1 MLFANYIFVVSY
13 LGFTIIILTRGA
25 SVKVLPGGNV
35 TLPCTIKDDKE
46 INWIVINDN
55 QTFITILRLQFFIK
69 AKVKLSPSFTHT
81 DYEGRIIAVSS
92 LTHTHSLILM
102 NITSTDLMIYCCMKC
117 HLEQTYCTK
126 LDFKVTAVS
135 HDLISSTSIW
145 LPVLCVLLLLIL
157 IVCVCWR
164 GTGLQRGCGTS
175 NDLHP
180 DCVYNIA
187 QGEFNHISK
196 RQDDRT
202 LVEVLY
208 VPML

>member
-1 MLFANYIFVVSY
+1 MSLIMMQLVVIC
-13 LGFTIIILTRGA
+13 FTVIILTKGA
-25 SVKVLPGGNV
+25 SVKVHPGGNV
-35 TLPCTIKDDKE
+35 TLSCTIKDDQE

-55 QTFITILRLQFFIK
+55 QTFVTILRLQFFNE
-69 AKVKLSPSFTHT
+69 AKVKLSPSFTHP

-102 NITSTDLMIYCCMKC
+102 NITSTDLIIYCCMKC

-126 LDFKVTAVS
+126 LDFKEQQVTALS
-135 HDLISSTSIW
+135 HDLISSIW
-145 LPVLCVLLLLIL
+145 LPVLCVLVLLIL
-157 IVCVCWR
+157 SVCVCWR

-175 NDLHP
+175 KDLHP
-180 DCVYNIA
+180 DSVYNIA

>member
-35 TLPCTIKDDKE
+35 TLSCTIKDDQE
-46 INWIVINDN
+46 INWIIINDN
-55 QTFITILRLQFFIK
+55 QTFVTILRLEHLYSGK
-69 AKVKLSPSFTHT
+69 RKPDPSFTHP

-102 NITSTDLMIYCCMKC
+102 NITSTDLMLFCCTDFNIN
-117 HLEQTYCTK
+117 QSYCTK
-126 LDFKVTAVS
+126 LNFEKQQVTAVS
-135 HDLISSTSIW
+135 HDPISIW
-145 LPVLCVLLLLIL
+145 LPVLCVLLLLVL
-157 IVCVCWR
+157 SVCVCWR

-187 QGEFNHISK
+187 QGEFNHILK